1 MYVCTVCTVSLRR
14 RCSCVCMISGGIC
27 LLLFSLQI
35 RVYATGSRVRNDLG
49 FVRRYCNGL
58 IISTMRNN
66 EQTMD
71 AISLSLLVLLG
82 VGICIIATLLFIISA
97 VVLRKHLPAM
107 VKRSHQASYNHY
119 GLFWGAAS
127 VSWLVNGLLLV
138 MHTFNLKELLLNYV
152 PLRVTAFAV
161 EATYILLVFFCNLL
175 LALILTVGHSFNTP
189 SLLLSLVAPLCCG
202 NDQKARYLLTALSLW
217 TMLIALHFLVAHSFF
232 VFLALLAS
240 PEEVILKAILY
251 VFALFCST
259 HLLAVL
265 FTIGKIKRNAHN
277 STVKR
282 VVEAVGNGLAFTLL
296 MAGSMC
302 IGILVTAAGQLE
314 TFSPNLGS
322 TLSTLSRFM
331 SPILL
336 SLVGWSLKSLST
348 KWLKHIQTGV
358 PVETPLEESEQPV
371 MRPAKRRQSYSSR
384 IADLVSP
391 LVVITHR
398 RWGDGEGEGPER
410 RPIQHN
416 GHSQV

>member
-1 MYVCTVCTVSLRR
+1 MRDNELT
-14 RCSCVCMISGGIC
+14 MNHIS
-27 LLLFSLQI
+27 
-35 RVYATGSRVRNDLG
+35 
-49 FVRRYCNGL
+49 
-58 IISTMRNN
+58 M
-66 EQTMD
+66 
-71 AISLSLLVLLG
+71 SLLILLG
-82 VGICIIATLLFIISA
+82 VGICIIAALLFVISA

-127 VSWLVNGLLLV
+127 VSWLVNGLLMV
-138 MHTFNLKELLLNYV
+138 IHTFNLKELLANYI
-152 PLRVTAFAV
+152 PIRVTVFAV
-161 EATYILLVFFCNLL
+161 EITIILLVFFCNLV
-175 LALILTVGHSFNTP
+175 LALVLTVGNSFNTP
-189 SLLLSLVAPLCCG
+189 SLLLCLVAPLCCG

-217 TMLIALHFLVAHSFF
+217 TILVAMHFLVAHSFF

-302 IGILVTAAGQLE
+302 IGVLVTAAGQLE

-348 KWLKHIQTGV
+348 KWLKHIQTSV
-358 PVETPLEESEQPV
+358 PVDTPLEELEPV
-371 MRPAKRRQSYSSR
+371 IKPAKRRQSYSSR

-398 RWGDGEGEGPER
+398 RWGDGERESPER

-416 GHSQV
+416 EYSQV